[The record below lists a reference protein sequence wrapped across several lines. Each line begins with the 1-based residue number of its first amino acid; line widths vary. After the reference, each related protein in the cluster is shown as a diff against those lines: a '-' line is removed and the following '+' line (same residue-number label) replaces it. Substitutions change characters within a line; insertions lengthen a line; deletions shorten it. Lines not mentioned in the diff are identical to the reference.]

1 MIEHLSKTLQAL
13 LTLNQ
18 APPDQGLKEFFAGL
32 KKQFPLLADSIQA
45 LAKDFPALATAV
57 IKFDRPIDNYQ
68 GEDTGTV
75 NLFLYDIRENMEL
88 RSNEP
93 IIQRNNGEAILRRAP
108 RRVACSYL
116 VTAWYGSAEK
126 DKELKEQALLSQAL
140 QVLSSFPTIP
150 GEMLWESLK
159 EQQPPLPM
167 VTLAADG
174 VKNPAEFWTALGGK
188 LRPAFTVTVT
198 VSLPALTPEKPVA
211 LVKKRELRV
220 GEKAPGGQDLVR
232 RGQEK
237 DADVVESPFRIF
249 GRITDPEGA
258 PVRGAIVTATDDETE
273 ISATADDAGRY
284 SLEGLSTG
292 TYTLRAA
299 SAWKQSDLNPE
310 GTSIT
315 IPGAAERSCDLKL
328 TRGSATQKKGD

>member
-1 MIEHLSKTLQAL
+1 MIDHLSKTLQAL

-18 APPDQGLKEFFAGL
+18 APPDQGLKDFFAGL
-32 KKQFPLLADSIQA
+32 KEQFPLLADSIQA
-45 LAKDFPALATAV
+45 SAKDFPALAKAV
-57 IKFDRPIDNYQ
+57 IKFDRPVDTYQ

-75 NLFLYDIRENMEL
+75 NLFLFDIRENMEL

-93 IIQRNNGEAILRRAP
+93 IIERNNGQATLHRPP

-150 GEMLWESLK
+150 SEMLWESLK
-159 EQQPPLPM
+159 EQQPPLPI

-174 VKNPAEFWTALGGK
+174 GKNPAEFWTALGGK
-188 LRPAFTVTVT
+188 LRPSFTVTVT
-198 VSLPALTPEKPVA
+198 VSLPVLKPEKPMTLVTERA
-211 LVKKRELRV
+211 LHV
-220 GEKAPGGQDLVR
+220 GEKAASGQELVR
-232 RGQEK
+232 RPEEK
-237 DADVVESPFRIF
+237 AVTGPFRIF
-249 GRITDPEGA
+249 GRITDPEDA
-258 PVRGAIVTATDDETE
+258 PVRGAIVTATNDKTE

-284 SLEGLSTG
+284 RLEGLSTG
-292 TYTLRAA
+292 TYTLRAE
-299 SAWKQSDLNPE
+299 SGWKQSDLNPE

-328 TRGSATQKKGD
+328 THKNATQKKGD

>member
-13 LTLNQ
+13 LTLNA
-18 APPDQGLKEFFAGL
+18 APPDQGLKDFLDGL
-32 KKQFPLLADSIQA
+32 KAKFPLLDDSIKA
-45 LAKDFPALATAV
+45 LAKDFPDLATAV
-57 IKFDRPIDNYQ
+57 IKFDRPADNYE
-68 GEDTGTV
+68 GDHNGTV
-75 NLFLYDIRENMEL
+75 NLFLFDIRENMEL

-93 IIQRNNGEAILRRAP
+93 IIERSNGAATLRRPP

-116 VTAWYGSAEK
+116 VTAWYGSSAEK
-126 DKELKEQALLSQAL
+126 DKELREQALLSQAL

-150 GEMLWESLK
+150 SEMLWESLK
-159 EQQPPLPM
+159 EQPPPLPM
-167 VTLAADG
+167 VTLSADG
-174 VKNPAEFWTALGGK
+174 AKNPAEFWTALGGK
-188 LRPAFTVTVT
+188 LRPSFTITVT
-198 VSLPALTPEKPVA
+198 VSLPALKPEKPVT
-211 LVKKRELRV
+211 LVTGREITV
-220 GEKAPGGQDLVR
+220 GEKAVGGQELVPATT
-232 RGQEK
+232 E
-237 DADVVESPFRIF
+237 VVKRQGPFRIF

-258 PVRGAIVTATDDETE
+258 PVRGAIVTATNDETE

-292 TYTLRAA
+292 TYTLRAE
-299 SAWKQSDLNPE
+299 SGWKQSGLKPE

>member
-1 MIEHLSKTLQAL
+1 MIDHLSKTLQAL

-18 APPDQGLKEFFAGL
+18 APPDQGLKDFFAGL
-32 KKQFPLLADSIQA
+32 KEQFPLLADSIQA
-45 LAKDFPALATAV
+45 SAKDFPALARAV
-57 IKFDRPIDNYQ
+57 IKFDRPVDNYQ

-75 NLFLYDIRENMEL
+75 NLFLFDIRENMEL

-93 IIQRNNGEAILRRAP
+93 IIERNNGQATLHRPP

-140 QVLSSFPTIP
+140 QMLSSFSTIP
-150 GEMLWESLK
+150 SEMLWESLK
-159 EQQPPLPM
+159 AQQPPLPM

-174 VKNPAEFWTALGGK
+174 AKNPAEFWTALGGK
-188 LRPAFTVTVT
+188 LRPSFTVTVT
-198 VSLPALTPEKPVA
+198 VSLPALKPEKPMKLVTGRA
-211 LVKKRELRV
+211 LHV
-220 GEKAPGGQDLVR
+220 GEKAAGGEQLVSR
-232 RGQEK
+232 AEEK
-237 DADVVESPFRIF
+237 VMTGPFKIF

-258 PVRGAIVTATDDETE
+258 PVRGAIVTATNDKTE

-284 SLEGLSTG
+284 RLEGLSTG

-299 SAWKQSDLNPE
+299 SGWKPSDLNPE
-310 GTSIT
+310 GMSIT

-328 TRGSATQKKGD
+328 TRGSATQEKGD